1 MSFFYLSRLHKSS
14 LIKSQLITEIHT
26 HSATSQQ
33 HQKQK
38 FHSSLHHRKIKT
50 QNSSRTWWTNSS
62 SSNPNRFSTTQSTQI
77 RIEFLIN
84 YTIQQQ
90 ISPRTNQTVSNS
102 QSIASRFNKIVSNF
116 RDSQRFFKESSSSNL
131 RILPAIPT
139 VRWSQERFRERRGEE
154 RSNSKLNKRR
164 RKIRFE
170 TEQEK
175 KRNTFICSK
184 QRRNVHQKQ
193 TTKLYFKLLRS
204 NLRIKQR

>member
-1 MSFFYLSRLHKSS
+1 MVK
-14 LIKSQLITEIHT
+14 ITIHPFT
-26 HSATSQQ
+26 H
-33 HQKQK
+33 HQKQNL
-38 FHSSLHHRKIKT
+38 HSLSITKSIKNPKNPENHMNT
-50 QNSSRTWWTNSS
+50 MNVHPP
-62 SSNPNRFSTTQSTQI
+62 SNPNRISWTQI
-77 RIEFLIN
+77 NIN
-84 YTIQQQ
+84 SSNSCQYSSQTDQIRQQ
-90 ISPRTNQTVSNS
+90 IH
-102 QSIASRFNKIVSNF
+102 KIISNF

-131 RILPAIPT
+131 CILPAIPT
-139 VRWSQERFRERRGEE
+139 VRWSQERFQERRGEE

-184 QRRNVHQKQ
+184 QRRNDHQKQ